1 MYKQEYVLVWTIN
14 QITTVKLSKL
24 NVADDL
30 NSFQLRAG
38 TFVKL
43 KQQTCQIKDT

>member
-1 MYKQEYVLVWTIN
+1 MYKKRIRSCMDN
-14 QITTVKLSKL
+14 KSNTTVKLSKL
-24 NVADDL
+24 NVGDDL
-30 NSFQLRAG
+30 NSFQSRAG